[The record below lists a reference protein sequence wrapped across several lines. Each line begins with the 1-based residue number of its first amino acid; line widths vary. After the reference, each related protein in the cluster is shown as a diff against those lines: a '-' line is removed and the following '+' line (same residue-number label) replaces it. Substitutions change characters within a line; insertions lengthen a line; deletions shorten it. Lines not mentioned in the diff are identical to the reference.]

1 MATAEDEI
9 PLGSRVEERGGV
21 RIVFDEEGKPVSYRV
36 GDEEEVM
43 FDAGEVEA
51 VIEASGESH
60 EPGIL
65 WAIQSPSTY
74 WSGGGNEEF
83 SPSADKPL
91 ITEMPS
97 DVLSEAELE
106 ERGIKIVQGETQLY
120 IRSSAFDQGNLLDAY
135 QPGGSEKLTFVIVD
149 GPCVSTSYMS
159 DPKYD
164 PYRDVVARVDR
175 NLENYRQG
183 RIDFFQRALDSER
196 EIIAEKL
203 AKGDMAGV
211 RETYNGV
218 FTTKWIIFEYENM
231 TPAELAAEAAIND
244 VAGLY
249 MRYGPEGPVVFVATG
264 ADERQRYTDWVVLRV
279 NPDGVVSL
287 ESFIEVEQVMGDLTP
302 RPGETYPSP
311 GEFRLNPLA
320 SKDDPGSYPYG
331 GQTAGFA
338 LTHEV
343 MHDWM
348 MNTHL
353 AEYRE
358 GLRFLSEFITDMNTM
373 ARINEAHRRWVE
385 SGYKDDSLYPFVFV
399 NPKGEIII
407 TMNLPETLTV
417 RGRVVIS

>member
-1 MATAEDEI
+1 
-9 PLGSRVEERGGV
+9 
-21 RIVFDEEGKPVSYRV
+21 
-36 GDEEEVM
+36 
-43 FDAGEVEA
+43 
-51 VIEASGESH
+51 
-60 EPGIL
+60 
-65 WAIQSPSTY
+65 
-74 WSGGGNEEF
+74 
-83 SPSADKPL
+83 
-91 ITEMPS
+91 MPS

-149 GPCVSTSYMS
+149 GPCVSTSYMG

-287 ESFIEVEQVMGDLTP
+287 ESFIEV
-302 RPGETYPSP
+302 
-311 GEFRLNPLA
+311 
-320 SKDDPGSYPYG
+320 
-331 GQTAGFA
+331 
-338 LTHEV
+338 
-343 MHDWM
+343 
-348 MNTHL
+348 
-353 AEYRE
+353 
-358 GLRFLSEFITDMNTM
+358 
-373 ARINEAHRRWVE
+373 
-385 SGYKDDSLYPFVFV
+385 
-399 NPKGEIII
+399 
-407 TMNLPETLTV
+407 
-417 RGRVVIS
+417 